1 MRLHVPVLILVS
13 ACLAAAPLARAGE
26 GPEKGPAQAGPND
39 EEEALKRF
47 FDSYSHAAKPI
58 HRADA
63 VLMLKGLK
71 SEKALAKLGGLM
83 GDSLPEVRRNAVDVM
98 AQADDPRGMLVNYL
112 IGALSDRDAD
122 VVGRAVKALGGAKV
136 KAKAVQALYQRL
148 RFVAADAEQAALADK
163 IHESL
168 MQLTGA
174 TFGKGA
180 AAKDNL
186 KTWQEWLEKNRAA
199 LEKADAE
206 YLDGLDKAKLAAE
219 QKAKPSEQSK

>member
-1 MRLHVPVLILVS
+1 MRLYVPVLIVAA
-13 ACLAAAPLARAGE
+13 ACLMAGPFARAGE
-26 GPEKGPAQAGPND
+26 GPEKAPVPVDPND
-39 EEEALKRF
+39 EEAALKRF

-98 AQADDPRGMLVNYL
+98 SQADDPRGTLVNYL
-112 IGALSDRDAD
+112 IGALADRDAE
-122 VVGRAVKALGGAKV
+122 VVNRAAKALGGAKV

-148 RFVAADAEQAALADK
+148 RFIAADPEQTALADK
-163 IHESL
+163 IHDAL
-168 MQLTGA
+168 CQLTGA

-180 AAKDNL
+180 NARDNL
-186 KTWQEWLEKNRAA
+186 KAWQEWLEKNKQQ
-199 LEKADAE
+199 LDKADAE
-206 YLDGLDKAKLAAE
+206 YIDALDKAKAE
-219 QKAKPSEQSK
+219 AQKKAQPASKPK